1 MARKMVYFIKP
12 YVLYYITKG
21 DWFELYEKE
30 EAKKSARAHQKAND
44 FWMQTSSN

>member
-1 MARKMVYFIKP
+1 MFSTISQREIGLSFI
-12 YVLYYITKG
+12 
-21 DWFELYEKE
+21 EKE